1 MHLNTYDFQKKVGT
15 SCNSGIL
22 LSSEKCCVFKWA
34 TLEIQQTVI
43 PVGLGAGTGFPSKAR
58 EERRRRN
65 LPTTRLIF
73 FLASPS
79 SLDLPGRARYE
90 DAINGDKTPMESARA
105 SDGGCRRALAPP
117 MDQYKRIDSLFRLFL
132 LTSRRGQR
140 RERWIEEEEENG
152 GIGLDQSSVLLL
164 PLGPSS

>member
-1 MHLNTYDFQKKVGT
+1 
-15 SCNSGIL
+15 
-22 LSSEKCCVFKWA
+22 
-34 TLEIQQTVI
+34 
-43 PVGLGAGTGFPSKAR
+43 
-58 EERRRRN
+58 
-65 LPTTRLIF
+65 
-73 FLASPS
+73 
-79 SLDLPGRARYE
+79 
-90 DAINGDKTPMESARA
+90 
-105 SDGGCRRALAPP
+105 